1 MLSGIHL
8 TLMMGPVVA
17 VPMPEEVTDS
27 LKSIQVTSTAGR
39 ATGFQLTFTL
49 SNRSP
54 LQTLFLLTGGTSLIP
69 LLRVIL
75 VVTTNGTPDV
85 LIDGVITNHQ
95 VTPSNTPGQSTLTVT
110 GEDLT
115 RVMDYIDFSGVPY
128 PGMPPEARVAL
139 ILAKYAMFG
148 IIPLIIPAVL
158 TDVPIPTEQIPRH
171 QGTDLAYIRQLAND
185 AGYVFYIEPG
195 PAPGTNTAYWGPEI
209 KVGIPQSA
217 LNINMDAFT
226 NVESLN
232 FSFASDSRITPI
244 VYVQEPITKLPIPI
258 PIPDI
263 SLLNP
268 PLGAIPPI
276 PTRFEPLDD
285 TAKLS
290 PVQAALFGLTKAS
303 KSTDAVSASG
313 TLDVLRY
320 GHILKARQLV
330 GVRGA
335 GAPFDG
341 LYYVNSVT
349 HNLKVGEYKQ
359 NFTLSRNGLLSTVPA
374 VPT

>member
-1 MLSGIHL
+1 
-8 TLMMGPVVA
+8 MMGPAVA
-17 VPMPEEVTDS
+17 VPVPEEVTDS
-27 LKSIQVTSTAGR
+27 LKSVQVTSTSGR
-39 ATGFQLTFTL
+39 TTGFQLTFTL

-95 VTPSNTPGQSTLTVT
+95 VTPSNTPGQSTLAVT

-128 PGMPPEARVAL
+128 PGMPPEARVAV

-148 IIPLIIPAVL
+148 ILPLIVPSVL
-158 TDVPIPTEQIPRH
+158 TDVPIPTEMIPRH
-171 QGTDLAYIRQLAND
+171 EGTDLKYIKQLADD

-195 PAPGTNTAYWGPEI
+195 PVPGTNTAYWGPEI
-209 KVGIPQSA
+209 KVGVPQPA
-217 LNINMDAFT
+217 LNVNMDAFT

-232 FSFASDSRITPI
+232 FNFAADSRVTPL
-244 VYVQEPITKLPIPI
+244 VYVQVPFTELSIPV
-258 PIPDI
+258 PIPDV

-276 PTRFEPLDD
+276 PTKFEPLDD
-285 TAKLS
+285 TAKFS
-290 PVQAALFGLTKAS
+290 PIRAALLGLAKES
-303 KSTDAVSASG
+303 GSIDSVSASG

-330 GVRGA
+330 GVRGS

-349 HNLKVGEYKQ
+349 HNIKVGEYKQ
-359 NFTLSRNGLLSTVPA
+359 NFTLSRNGLLSTVPV